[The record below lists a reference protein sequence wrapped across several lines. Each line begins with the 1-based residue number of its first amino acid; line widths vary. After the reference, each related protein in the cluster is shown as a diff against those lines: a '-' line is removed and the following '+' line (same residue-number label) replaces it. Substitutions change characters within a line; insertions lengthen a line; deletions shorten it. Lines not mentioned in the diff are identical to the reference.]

1 MPQAP
6 PTTPPPFT
14 TTREEVPRLWLADS
28 LWSVLATAESTGGAL
43 TVLDQVMPRRS
54 GPPPH
59 VHDRL
64 HEYFYLLD
72 GEIRF
77 QLGHDVT
84 TARTGTLLSI
94 PAGTVHAFAVASDTA
109 RVLNLYTPGGFTEQI
124 SYLGTPATGLRLP
137 TKAEQTTATQDRRNA
152 YLTRSAELN
161 TQRGLRPGEGEDLL
175 ADERDPFPSV
185 PNTASTD

>member
-1 MPQAP
+1 LTDST
-6 PTTPPPFT
+6 PTNHPFVI
-14 TTREEVPRLWLADS
+14 TREEAPKFWMVDS
-28 LWSVLATAESTGGAL
+28 LWSSLATAETTGNAL

-59 VHDRL
+59 VHERL
-64 HEYFYLLD
+64 HEYFYVLD

-77 QLGHDVT
+77 QISAEIR
-84 TARTGTLLSI
+84 TASVGNLVSI
-94 PAGTVHAFAVASDTA
+94 PSGTVHGFAVATETA

-137 TKAEQTTATQDRRNA
+137 TKDEQTRPTGDRWNA

-161 TQRGLRPGEGEDLL
+161 TQSSAPGGTQDLL
-175 ADERDPFPSV
+175 ADERDPFHP
-185 PNTASTD
+185 